1 MTNLN
6 KPVELKIILKILKII
21 WYLKPYLYMEKEFT
35 IQQLNNKI
43 IEDAHGFISKVIDY
57 QSEVTS
63 QMNRFNKDID
73 LMVYS
78 N

>member
-1 MTNLN
+1 
-6 KPVELKIILKILKII
+6 
-21 WYLKPYLYMEKEFT
+21 MEKEFT